1 MQKLKIGQS
10 VTSNVFKN
18 QNNFVETET
27 IQSEDMQ
34 SYFDSVS
41 KYPTPNIPDKNQ
53 HQNIDPHQYYD

>member
-41 KYPTPNIPDKNQ
+41 KYPTPNILDKNQ
-53 HQNIDPHQYYD
+53 HQNIDPLQDYD